1 MPKGVLFLCLGG
13 KYMNI
18 EKIVESG
25 LLKKL
30 TGGEL
35 KVILMLINYMEKDNI
50 CRVGADF
57 IANEIGVTVSTVRAT
72 LRKLCNTTVK
82 GNPILYKVGDYYS
95 FTKIEVKES
104 KHDYNIASVVGLF
117 TRKYEEVYGIKLKP
131 NYAKEVMILHN
142 LKVTERY
149 SWEQVTTIINVGVTE
164 YAARWKTDRFP
175 LPSLSTLFGWMAPLC
190 LELHESSKPKEY
202 DDSCNN
208 NYKYF

>member
-1 MPKGVLFLCLGG
+1 
-13 KYMNI
+13 MNI

-117 TRKYEEVYGIKLKP
+117 ARKYEEVYGIKLKP

-149 SWEQVTTIINVGVTE
+149 SWEQVTAIINVGVAE

-190 LELHESSKPKEY
+190 LELHERSKPKEY
-202 DDSCNN
+202 DDSCNK